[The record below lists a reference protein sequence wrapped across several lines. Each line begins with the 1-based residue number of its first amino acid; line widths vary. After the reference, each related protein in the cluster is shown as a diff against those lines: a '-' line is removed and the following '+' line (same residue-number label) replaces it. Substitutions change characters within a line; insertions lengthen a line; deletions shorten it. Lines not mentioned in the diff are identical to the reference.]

1 MEELLQE
8 HLDSG
13 RLYEAH
19 QVYRTRFSR
28 KKNRKKYA
36 EARDGAASGCLQL
49 LERGEPDCATDLG
62 KQIIEM
68 YTEAGI
74 QETPENLNP
83 LVQIIRAYPEGS
95 AGPQTTFGKAAVRW
109 SASAGEFTEG
119 SPELHNALATSLTS
133 QGEFGMAQGHFLK
146 GDQPEAFSQMLSAWS
161 ATGSRSESDLFT
173 ARAVLG
179 YLVLKNV
186 RDANILF
193 AKMQQ
198 TVSEPT
204 PLHNFLRYLLMCI
217 TRDAAPL
224 YEELC
229 KRYQKSLGRDNSF
242 AHYIEVIG
250 AMYFKIAK
258 PQNPM
263 QQMMQQMMGG
273 MMG

>member
-1 MEELLQE
+1 MGNVANM
-8 HLDSG
+8 SFG
-13 RLYEAH
+13 
-19 QVYRTRFSR
+19 TRRRSDATSYKPKG
-28 KKNRKKYA
+28 KKMMKVVVPKLSKGWVNY
-36 EARDGAASGCLQL
+36 G
-49 LERGEPDCATDLG
+49 LG
-62 KQIIEM
+62 
-68 YTEAGI
+68 Y
-74 QETPENLNP
+74 
-83 LVQIIRAYPEGS
+83 GS
-95 AGPQTTFGKAAVRW
+95 ANVKVQGFLCMVSGVIHGANFG
-109 SASAGEFTEG
+109 
-119 SPELHNALATSLTS
+119 LLATLPAQCRPKKSLAFMLNHHYDIMRVNVHPDGTVMWAAGSTKHRWVSLSGITFSTS
-133 QGEFGMAQGHFLK
+133 PHHAKMKMENGWIPFDK
-146 GDQPEAFSQMLSAWS
+146 EAFSQMLSAWS

>member
-8 HLDSG
+8 HLDAG

-36 EARDGAASGCLQL
+36 DARDGAAAGCLQL

-62 KQIIEM
+62 KQIVEM
-68 YTEAGI
+68 YTEAGLK
-74 QETPENLNP
+74 ETPENLTP
-83 LVQIIRAYPEGS
+83 LVQMIKSYPTGAVVS
-95 AGPQTTFGKAAVRW
+95 QTTLGKAAVRW
-109 SASAGEFTEG
+109 SASAGEFAEG
-119 SPELHNALATSLTS
+119 SPALHNALAESLAS
-133 QGEFGMAQGHFLK
+133 QGEYGLAQPHFLK
-146 GDQPEAFSQMLSAWS
+146 GDQPEAFAQMITTWA

-179 YLVLKNV
+179 YLVSKNV

-193 AKMQQ
+193 SRLQQ
-198 TVSEPT
+198 SVDEPT
-204 PLHNFLRYLLMCI
+204 PLHNFLRFLLMCV
-217 TRDAAPL
+217 TRDATPL
-224 YEELC
+224 YQELC
-229 KRYQKSLGRDNSF
+229 KRYQKTLSRDKSF
-242 AHYIEVIG
+242 EHYIDVIG
-250 AMYFKIAK
+250 QMYFKIQK
-258 PQNPM
+258 PKNPM